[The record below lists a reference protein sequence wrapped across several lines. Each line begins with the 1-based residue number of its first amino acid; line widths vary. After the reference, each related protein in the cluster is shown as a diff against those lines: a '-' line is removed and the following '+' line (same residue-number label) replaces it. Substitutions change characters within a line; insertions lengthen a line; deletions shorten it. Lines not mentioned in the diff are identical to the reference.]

1 MVVDNSY
8 YSEQVHGPFQL
19 ADIGDLPLEEG
30 ATLRAC
36 QLAYQTLGE
45 LNAAK
50 DNAVLIPTWYSGNH
64 SVMRDT
70 YVGPGRTLDP
80 ERYHIVLVNQ
90 LGSGLG
96 TSPHSLAGPYGQA
109 RFPRVRIGDDVV
121 AQERLLREHLGVEE
135 LALVFGGSMG
145 AQQTYEWAV
154 RFPDRVKR
162 AAPLAGTARMYQ
174 HCVNWAQ
181 TLVETLQGDPGW
193 AGGWYERS
201 EDVRA
206 GLSRHAG
213 LFALYVL
220 SNRFWTEEHWRAL
233 GFSSP
238 QDFRIGF
245 LEGLLRPDGR
255 KRPAL
260 PGVEVAARRRQPPH
274 RRRPRGR
281 SGAHHREDVR
291 DADQQRPVLPTHGL
305 RGGTGA
311 RRGQRAAGHRGRA
324 RARVAVRPQ
333 PVVRRAG
340 GRRPARPAR
349 AGGLSRGDPAQR
361 RERALAEVEHLTEVC
376 QRSEQLLRHEHEH
389 GVDTYLQPP
398 FEHQRPAAEQRRR
411 EPGEDRHADEP
422 HERLRPADRLHV
434 GRAVARRGLAEPL
447 GLQPLRR
454 HRL

>member
-30 ATLRAC
+30 ATLRGC

-245 LEGLLRPDGR
+245 LEGYFGPMDANDLLCQAWKWQHGDVSRHTDGDLAA
-255 KRPAL
+255 AL
-260 PGVEVAARRRQPPH
+260 GRITAKTFVMPISSDLFFPPT
-274 RRRPRGR
+274 
-281 SGAHHREDVR
+281 D
-291 DADQQRPVLPTHGL
+291 
-305 RGGTGA
+305 
-311 RRGQRAAGHRGRA
+311 
-324 RARVAVRPQ
+324 
-333 PVVRRAG
+333 
-340 GRRPARPAR
+340 
-349 AGGLSRGDPAQR
+349 
-361 RERALAEVEHLTEVC
+361 C
-376 QRSEQLLRHEHEH
+376 
-389 GVDTYLQPP
+389 
-398 FEHQRPAAEQRRR
+398 AAEQELVEGSELRVI
-411 EPGEDRHADEP
+411 EDVHGHASLFGLSPSYAEQVDAA
-422 HERLRPADRLHV
+422 LRDL
-434 GRAVARRGLAEPL
+434 LAQEV
-447 GLQPLRR
+447 
-454 HRL
+454 